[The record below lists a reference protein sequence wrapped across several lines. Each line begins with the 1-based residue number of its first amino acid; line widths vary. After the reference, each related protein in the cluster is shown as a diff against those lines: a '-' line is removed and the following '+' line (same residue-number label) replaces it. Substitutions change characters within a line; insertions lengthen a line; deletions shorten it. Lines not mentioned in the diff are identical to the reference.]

1 MENVKKMINSLYYKI
16 SRTFHSLKKNI
27 HLKINTN
34 SVLEHIIV
42 LELYTLLT
50 ILAFHKLFIL
60 GVDKVLI
67 GDGGDG
73 YQFLW
78 NFWWIK
84 KAILEGRDVFYTD
97 YLFHP
102 KGTYLYAHTLTL
114 TYSLI
119 AFLLQNFT
127 SNLILIYNI
136 LILAS
141 VIVASYSVFFLVK
154 YITKNLLLSFL
165 GGIYFGFSNYMYAKI
180 IGQLNLTAIFVFP
193 ILIFLLLKLLE
204 RKEKILKLFYL
215 MFSLFIFYVFV
226 FFTDLYYFSFTLI
239 ITFIFLLFF
248 LIKKHDI
255 LSFMVILAT
264 LIFVLISLSKLI
276 FIMFEFSSKRCESCI
291 IELKDVLHLPSLIN
305 YLSFSPFSLFGKYN
319 YYLNLNP
326 SYHLKPGNL
335 FSYADSIISLPW
347 SLTFPLL
354 IVTSLLM
361 FKRVYFSK
369 REKEL
374 LFLFFLVSIIFFVL
388 SSGPEILHR
397 ENLVFEIYHKIS
409 PYIRVSTRFSIVVL
423 LSLIIIFMI
432 LLNKLIKKDR
442 KFTLFIPL
450 LMVASYVETFPQNFF
465 FITFDLPP
473 PSVIYTIKSD
483 KENITIL
490 NIPPEWANS
499 FSMYFQTIHEKKI
512 LDGYISRRDT
522 ESIYSLVMLKE
533 FIRNKDVE
541 GLLKFLKEQNT
552 RYIIHYK
559 FLRGEAFATT
569 FEEIIKIVPPEIKE
583 VIWEDNYYII
593 IKLRI

>member
-1 MENVKKMINSLYYKI
+1 
-16 SRTFHSLKKNI
+16 
-27 HLKINTN
+27 
-34 SVLEHIIV
+34 
-42 LELYTLLT
+42 
-50 ILAFHKLFIL
+50 
-60 GVDKVLI
+60 
-67 GDGGDG
+67 
-73 YQFLW
+73 
-78 NFWWIK
+78 
-84 KAILEGRDVFYTD
+84 
-97 YLFHP
+97 
-102 KGTYLYAHTLTL
+102 
-114 TYSLI
+114 
-119 AFLLQNFT
+119 
-127 SNLILIYNI
+127 
-136 LILAS
+136 
-141 VIVASYSVFFLVK
+141 
-154 YITKNLLLSFL
+154 
-165 GGIYFGFSNYMYAKI
+165 
-180 IGQLNLTAIFVFP
+180 
-193 ILIFLLLKLLE
+193 
-204 RKEKILKLFYL
+204 
-215 MFSLFIFYVFV
+215 
-226 FFTDLYYFSFTLI
+226 
-239 ITFIFLLFF
+239 
-248 LIKKHDI
+248 
-255 LSFMVILAT
+255 
-264 LIFVLISLSKLI
+264 
-276 FIMFEFSSKRCESCI
+276 MFEFSNKRCESCI
-291 IELKDVLHLPSLIN
+291 IELKDVLHLSSLIN

-319 YYLNLNP
+319 YYINLNP

-361 FKRVYFSK
+361 FKRVYLSK

-388 SSGPEILHR
+388 SSGPEILNR
-397 ENLVFEIYHKIS
+397 ENLVFKMYHKIF

-499 FSMYFQTIHEKKI
+499 FSMYLQTIHEKKI

-569 FEEIIKIVPPEIKE
+569 FEEIIKIIPPEIKE